1 MEFNSF
7 LSKSEMLTL
16 FIFMN
21 EVSATADGKV
31 VEPRLS
37 RSDAGELEEV
47 TQMMSDP
54 DTNGSDTHV
63 SRSFVTFL

>member
-1 MEFNSF
+1 M
-7 LSKSEMLTL
+7 
-16 FIFMN
+16 
-21 EVSATADGKV
+21 
-31 VEPRLS
+31 EPRLS

-54 DTNGSDTHV
+54 DTNGSGTHV